1 MSNIGNGDS
10 ETMIKSRTGP
20 RLVVQQGA
28 ERGRSYAILPTGLLV
43 GRAAECD
50 VPLDDAEVSRRHAR
64 FTWHGARLLVEDL
77 GSANGTMVNGRAIS
91 SPQPLNERDMVAIG
105 STVFLLQGLVS
116 RELTPT
122 ARNMDA
128 VAPAMPAR
136 YPARVPQ
143 AAPQR
148 SWLWLA
154 ILGLALAVLIAILG
168 LGALWYFNQS
178 AVSQTASVTFLT
190 PTNGA
195 QVALNVPLI
204 VQATATDPRGV
215 TRLELWADGVLVSQ
229 QASPSPQGASPLL
242 LNFSYTPTTPDNHV
256 LELRAFNTAN
266 QQSAVGVITVNTLAG
281 SVTPTGPVATDTAT
295 ATAIPP
301 TDSPTATAPAIILF
315 TPTVPPTFTPE
326 PTAAPQP
333 GLQAVADVNVRGGPG
348 TNYPVVG
355 LLRAGDVAAVTGR
368 SADNAWWQII
378 YPANSGST
386 GWVVNTYVQANAA
399 AGGVPVA
406 AAPAPPPTNTPVS
419 ATPTSTP
426 LPAAEISFTADSTQL
441 NQGQCTRL
449 RWRVRN
455 VAAYFVDGVAGAG
468 DEGDREV
475 CDPVGSTTHTLRV
488 QRLDGSTQ
496 DFTVTINVQ
505 ATGMPRP
512 SLISPDDEENFD
524 EGDDVEF
531 VWSPVSAPG
540 TITYNIEI
548 QSEDDGEW
556 ENWRTVTGMNGTSYE
571 MDDFPDGRPG
581 RWRVW
586 ATSSTLGDSEKT
598 AWRDFEFED

>member
-1 MSNIGNGDS
+1 MSNISSGDS

-28 ERGRSYAILPTGLLV
+28 DRGRSFAILPAGLIV
-43 GRAAECD
+43 GRATECD

-64 FTWHGARLLVEDL
+64 FTWHGTRLLAEDL
-77 GSANGTMVNGRAIS
+77 GSANGTLVNGRAITG
-91 SPQPLNERDMVAIG
+91 PQPLNERDLIG
-105 STVFLLQGLVS
+105 IGNTVFIIQGLVS
-116 RELTPT
+116 RELTAT

-128 VAPAMPAR
+128 VAPAMPSR
-136 YPARVPQ
+136 YPAPAPQ

-148 SWLWLA
+148 SWLWLVV
-154 ILGLALAVLIAILG
+154 LGLALVVLVAILG
-168 LGALWYFNQS
+168 LGALWYFGQTS
-178 AVSQTASVTFLT
+178 ISQAPAVTFLT
-190 PTNGA
+190 PANGA
-195 QVALNVPLI
+195 QTALNVPLI

-215 TRLELWADGVLVSQ
+215 TRLELWADGALVSQ
-229 QASPSPQGASPLL
+229 QASPTPQGASPLL
-242 LNFSYTPTTPDNHV
+242 LNFSYTPTTPGNHV
-256 LELRAFNTAN
+256 LELRAFNTTN
-266 QQSAVGVITVNTLAG
+266 QQSAVGVVTINTLAG
-281 SVTPTGPVATDTAT
+281 SVTPTGPAAT
-295 ATAIPP
+295 ATGAPAP
-301 TDSPTATAPAIILF
+301 TDSPTATEPAIILF
-315 TPTVPPTFTPE
+315 TPTSPPPTFTPV

-348 TNYPVVG
+348 TIYPVLG
-355 LLRAGDVAAVTGR
+355 LLRAGDTALVTGR
-368 SADNAWWQII
+368 SADNAWWQIV
-378 YPANSGST
+378 YPPNSGNT
-386 GWVVNTYVQANAA
+386 GWVVNTYVQANGE
-399 AGGVPVA
+399 AGGVPVVA
-406 AAPAPPPTNTPVS
+406 GPPPPPTNTPVP

-426 LPAAEISFTADSTQL
+426 LPSAEISFTADSTQL

-475 CDPVGSTTHTLRV
+475 CDPVGSTTHILRV

-496 DFTVTINVQ
+496 EFTVTINVQ

-512 SLISPDDEENFD
+512 NLISPDDDENFD

-531 VWSPVSAPG
+531 VWSSVSAPG

-556 ENWRTVTGMNGTSYE
+556 ENWRTVTGMNGTSYD
-571 MDDFPDGRPG
+571 MDDFAGARPG

-586 ATSSTLGDSEKT
+586 ATSSTLGNSEKT
-598 AWRDFEFED
+598 GWREFEFDD